1 MVRPDAPRSLA
12 TALLGAGVLLAA
24 AWLAAAGFL
33 EGCSRSGS
41 SSGAACGNAL
51 RATTYDRGTV
61 LQLGSH
67 PVNTELTFDVPAGTA
82 GFTIVSQ
89 AVSAADFVQVSAR
102 TVENTAVPLTITQPD
117 GGLVYDDVD
126 QAFFPADPSG
136 LPAYFGGTAGWTGT
150 LTVPNTSQMLRTVQ
164 QAGGLPA
171 GTWRLVVNDWANECK
186 VVPGLCTASTTGVYQ
201 VTVLLKPMS
210 SADGG
215 VPQVAPSAGTLD
227 VAFHF
232 ATETGLDATTAR
244 TSQAFQRMR
253 ESIRYYLGNAGVS
266 LGTVSYVDLP
276 AAAKSAYSTVSA
288 DETAPC
294 SALSR
299 LFALSKPG
307 NTLNFFLVD
316 AITSASVP
324 ASYVI
329 AGLDGTIPGPATVSG
344 TVASGAAVS
353 VADLGQGSCSG
364 PVPSL
369 ACGSDMTGY
378 VAAHEAGHFLGL
390 YHPTEISGDLFDP
403 LDDTG
408 QCPCATCAQP
418 LPVPDGGV
426 PSYCASKPTMET
438 AWCNGPT
445 GCAGADNLMFW
456 VVAPSSLGNLT
467 PEQGL
472 VVRANPLVH

>member
-1 MVRPDAPRSLA
+1 M
-12 TALLGAGVLLAA
+12 
-24 AWLAAAGFL
+24 
-33 EGCSRSGS
+33 
-41 SSGAACGNAL
+41 
-51 RATTYDRGTV
+51 
-61 LQLGSH
+61 LQ
-67 PVNTELTFDVPAGTA
+67 
-82 GFTIVSQ
+82 
-89 AVSAADFVQVSAR
+89 
-102 TVENTAVPLTITQPD
+102 
-117 GGLVYDDVD
+117 
-126 QAFFPADPSG
+126 
-136 LPAYFGGTAGWTGT
+136 
-150 LTVPNTSQMLRTVQ
+150 TVQ
-164 QAGGLPA
+164 QGGGLPA
-171 GTWRLVVNDWANECK
+171 GTWKLVVNDWANECK
-186 VVPGLCTASTTGVYQ
+186 IVPGLCTASATGVYQ
-201 VTVLLKPMS
+201 ITVLLRPMLVP
-210 SADGG
+210 DGG
-215 VPQVAPSAGTLD
+215 VPQVAPSSGKLD

-232 ATETGLDATTAR
+232 ATETGLDATTAPG
-244 TSQAFQRMR
+244 SQAFQRLVQ
-253 ESIRYYLGNAGVS
+253 SIRYYLGNAGVT
-266 LGTVSYVDLP
+266 LGAVSYVDLP
-276 AAAKSAYSTVSA
+276 AAAKKAYSSVSA

-294 SALSR
+294 SSLSQ

-324 ASYVI
+324 KSYVI
-329 AGLDGTIPGPATVSG
+329 AGLDGTIPGPATVGG

-353 VADLGQGSCSG
+353 VADLGLGACTG

-418 LPVPDGGV
+418 LPAPDGGV
-426 PSYCASKPTMET
+426 ASYCASKPTMEP
-438 AWCNGPT
+438 AWCNGST

-456 VVAPSSLGNLT
+456 VVGPSSLGNLT